1 MSNSPAQLLMSRKLR
16 TKIPVKDDTLKPTVI
31 KTAHSDLKNRQDL
44 QKKYHNANA
53 KPLPSLQEG
62 DSVRIRHKNTWEP
75 ALVTKVHSAPRSF
88 IVTTE
93 DGQNYGRNRQQ
104 FC

>member
-1 MSNSPAQLLMSRKLR
+1 MSNSPAQLMSRKLR
-16 TKIPVKDDTLKPTVI
+16 TKIPVKDDTLKLTII
-31 KTAHSDLKNRQDL
+31 KTAHTDLKNRQQL
-44 QKKYHNANA
+44 QKKYHDVNA

-75 ALVTKVHSAPRSF
+75 ALVTKVHGAPRSF

-93 DGQNYGRNRQQ
+93 DGQCYRRN
-104 FC
+104 